1 MNRVPDEVII
11 KQLASTDTVEGDK
24 ALTYLYQRMYTLVKR
39 FVLNNNGAVSD
50 VDDIFQDGLVAFY
63 KLARRGKLH
72 AQINV
77 EAYLY
82 SICRNMWL
90 KQLKKS
96 SRESPIS
103 EEMKAIPVEESIIRD
118 LIDEERRNLLD
129 KVLEKLGSKC
139 KKILLYFYYDRL
151 SMKEVSQKMDYA
163 NEQVAK
169 NKKSACMK
177 KLRTLIQE
185 LPTLKNDLK

>member
-1 MNRVPDEVII
+1 MNRIPDEVII
-11 KQLASTDTVEGDK
+11 RQLESTDLAESDR
-24 ALTYLYQRMYTLVKR
+24 ALTYLYERMYSLIKR
-39 FVLNNNGAVSD
+39 FVLNNNGAESD
-50 VDDIFQDGLVAFY
+50 VDDLFQDGLVALY
-63 KLARRGKLH
+63 KLAKRGKLH

-90 KQLKKS
+90 KQLKKKR
-96 SRESPIS
+96 RESHIS
-103 EEMKAIPVEESIIRD
+103 EEMNTIPIEESIIKGMLDR
-118 LIDEERRNLLD
+118 ERTNLLEEVLKHLGD
-129 KVLEKLGSKC
+129 KC
-139 KKILLYFYYDRL
+139 RTILLYYYYERL
-151 SMKEVSQKMDYA
+151 SMKEVSKKMNYA

-177 KLRTLIQE
+177 KLRSLIQE